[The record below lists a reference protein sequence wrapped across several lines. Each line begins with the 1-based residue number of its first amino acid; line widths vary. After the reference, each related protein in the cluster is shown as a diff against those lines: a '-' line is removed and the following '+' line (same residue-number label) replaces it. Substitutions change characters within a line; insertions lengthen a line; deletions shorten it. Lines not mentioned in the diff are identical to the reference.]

1 MSTVQEVMF
10 AFDSSAKKLHAFFD
24 EWEADAVT
32 KENMEK
38 KTTLR
43 TLCEMRWKSR
53 ANALY
58 TFKTSY
64 RVVVHALKRLQN
76 QGDDKAEQFLASI
89 MQFQLS

>member
-1 MSTVQEVMF
+1 MVIYRLVRNFMSTVQEVVF

-32 KENMEK
+32 KVNMEK

-53 ANALY
+53 ADALY
-58 TFKTSY
+58 TGFFDDFKKVAFGILEECWQINS
-64 RVVVHALKRLQN
+64 A
-76 QGDDKAEQFLASI
+76 
-89 MQFQLS
+89 M